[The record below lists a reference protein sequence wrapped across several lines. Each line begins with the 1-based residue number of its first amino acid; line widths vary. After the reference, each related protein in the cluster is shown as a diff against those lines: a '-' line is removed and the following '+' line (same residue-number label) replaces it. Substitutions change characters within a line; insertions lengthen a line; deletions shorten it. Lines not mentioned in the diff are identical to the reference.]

1 MNLKVSSNAVVFGQ
15 SNVVKTNTKAPLELL
30 LEKKIYWTYVQK
42 SYIPKKHHNCFRSL
56 PVASSEINLDTPQ
69 LLDEDN

>member
-42 SYIPKKHHNCFRSL
+42 VTFQKNITIVSGLY
-56 PVASSEINLDTPQ
+56 Q
-69 LLDEDN
+69 